1 MYSRE
6 NKDPQ
11 KETIE
16 QTLSD
21 FYKSN
26 NYIGGI
32 DILRWTK
39 NGLIELKQEVLSQQF
54 IEWYPRD
61 QSYLILRFAKM
72 GLLKYKDQ
80 P

>member
-6 NKDPQ
+6 NKNPL
-11 KETIE
+11 KEIIE

-21 FYKSN
+21 FHQTN
-26 NYIGGI
+26 TYIGGI

-54 IEWYPRD
+54 IDWYPRD
-61 QSYLILRFAKM
+61 QGYLILRFAKM
-72 GLLKYKDQ
+72 GLLNYKDQ
-80 P
+80 S